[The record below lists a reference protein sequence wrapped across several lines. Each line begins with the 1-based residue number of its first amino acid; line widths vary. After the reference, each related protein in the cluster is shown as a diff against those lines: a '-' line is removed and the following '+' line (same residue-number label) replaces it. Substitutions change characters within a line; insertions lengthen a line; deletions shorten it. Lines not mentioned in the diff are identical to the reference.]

1 MQLRARRPV
10 RHVATLVALACSLAA
25 APAAAA
31 NAPHCTEAVTFL
43 GFSRNE
49 RTLALRT
56 TAACHG
62 VDGSVDNLQLVKLV
76 DVADGRT
83 LATYEEAP
91 SWRTARGRRHLVGRA
106 TLAAAF
112 PSLAHVQSPAAWSRV
127 RAAGAFVAHRHDFA
141 DASVR
146 LRLDASRGG
155 NPALQLRA
163 EHRCLLVQARPGA
176 EVRFT
181 VVARLADG
189 QHAELGHFVRP
200 AGLRSPAALS
210 VYTSRPGHR
219 VALVWRVGAH
229 TRLVT
234 YSTPDD
240 ARFATN
246 DDVGA
251 VNVLS
256 GTAEEV
262 ESIYKTLHPH
272 AARAWDENVGEL
284 Y

>member
-1 MQLRARRPV
+1 MQLTARF
-10 RHVATLVALACSLAA
+10 AAALMALACSLSAV
-25 APAAAA
+25 PAAAA
-31 NAPHCTEAVTFL
+31 HAPRCSETVDFL

-62 VDGSVDNLQLVKLV
+62 ADGSVDTLQLVKLI
-76 DVADGRT
+76 DVGNGRI

-91 SWRTARGRRHLVGRA
+91 SWRTAHGRRHLLGRV
-106 TLAAAF
+106 TLAAAY
-112 PSLAHVQSPAAWSRV
+112 PSLAQVQSPAAWSRV

-155 NPALQLRA
+155 DPALQLRA
-163 EHRCLLVQARPGA
+163 EHRCLLVQARRQA

-200 AGLRSPAALS
+200 AGLTSAAALS
-210 VYTSRPGHR
+210 VYTSKPGHR

-234 YSTPDD
+234 YSTPED

-246 DDVGA
+246 NDVGA

-272 AARAWDENVGEL
+272 AAKAWDENVGEL